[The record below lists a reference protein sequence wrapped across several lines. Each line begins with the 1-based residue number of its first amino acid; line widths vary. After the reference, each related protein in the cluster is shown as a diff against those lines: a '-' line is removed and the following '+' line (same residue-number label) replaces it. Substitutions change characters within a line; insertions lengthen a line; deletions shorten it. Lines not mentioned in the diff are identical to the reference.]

1 MNYVTSFLYRICEW
15 IMRLAYV
22 NILWI
27 AFSFVGLLVLGVF
40 PATIAMFSVVRKWM
54 MNQSDI
60 PIFKTFW
67 QSYKKDFF
75 KGNIIGWIFVAIG
88 YVLYI
93 QNSVIMFSD
102 DPLIQISK
110 YAFFLLVILFSLV
123 TLYLFPT
130 YVHYNVSLFQ
140 VVKNAFLIMVINPIN
155 NIIMILGLVLFYYI
169 LLIIPQLLVFFGASV
184 VAYIIMWSCFQS
196 FLNIDKKKKRRLVS
210 G

>member
-1 MNYVTSFLYRICEW
+1 
-15 IMRLAYV
+15 MRLAYV